1 MIEEIFILWVL
12 DNSLKLFFL
21 HVNIVVKTIPYILYP
36 TICFFVA
43 SLPVFINGSTVSLE
57 MNTYLGWRC
66 SEFIYIEN
74 TELSE
79 NRPVL
84 GQMALSVQKRAGW
97 FCDVIPSS
105 VYIQDRIL
113 ICQWQL
119 HTPKSL
125 WPPAV

>member
-1 MIEEIFILWVL
+1 MWVL

-36 TICFFVA
+36 TICFIVA
-43 SLPVFINGSTVSLE
+43 SLPVLISGSIVSLE
-57 MNTYLGWRC
+57 MNTYLGWRLLSKSKC
-66 SEFIYIEN
+66 SEFIYIGN

-79 NRPVL
+79 NRSVL
-84 GQMALSVQKRAGW
+84 GQKALSVQKRAGW
-97 FCDVIPSS
+97 FCRVIPSS

-119 HTPKSL
+119 HTPKFL